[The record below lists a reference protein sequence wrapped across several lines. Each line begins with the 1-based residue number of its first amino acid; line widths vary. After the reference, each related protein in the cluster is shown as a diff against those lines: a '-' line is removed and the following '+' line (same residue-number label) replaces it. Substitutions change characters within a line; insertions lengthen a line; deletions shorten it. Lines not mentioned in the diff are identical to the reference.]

1 SSFSARK
8 ILGFGSRRELSP
20 SRASFPP
27 RRDSGVRAFGPNS
40 GYLVRAKDLGKIHKA
55 ASIGDV
61 AKVQQ
66 LLLLGKSGVND
77 RDKVNRTPLH
87 LACANGYPDVVSLLV
102 ERKCNLNLCDNNS
115 QTPLI
120 KAVECQQEEC
130 ATILLEH
137 GADPNLV
144 DANNNTALHY
154 AAAGRNTAIA
164 AKLLRHEAAIEAK
177 NKVEAHLL
185 YIKVFYEI

>member
-1 SSFSARK
+1 
-8 ILGFGSRRELSP
+8 
-20 SRASFPP
+20 
-27 RRDSGVRAFGPNS
+27 
-40 GYLVRAKDLGKIHKA
+40 
-55 ASIGDV
+55 
-61 AKVQQ
+61 
-66 LLLLGKSGVND
+66 
-77 RDKVNRTPLH
+77 TPLH

-102 ERKCNLNLCDNNS
+102 ERKCNLNLRDNNS

-154 AAAGRNTAIA
+154 AASGRNTAIA
-164 AKLLRHEAAIEAK
+164 AKLLRHKAAIEAK
-177 NKVEAHLL
+177 NKEGYTPLL
-185 YIKVFYEI
+185 LA